1 MRFIQKTAVL
11 PLFAS
16 VHRYASIQPIQADSR
31 VNPSVNYWIVSVI
44 KSVTLSTMPTTAC
57 NKKDSTM
64 KTDDII
70 GTVIFSILGGSA
82 FYTLAYFVG
91 LV

>member
-1 MRFIQKTAVL
+1 
-11 PLFAS
+11 
-16 VHRYASIQPIQADSR
+16 
-31 VNPSVNYWIVSVI
+31 
-44 KSVTLSTMPTTAC
+44 
-57 NKKDSTM
+57 M